1 MSTNMHQISIGDVI
15 IDIVRKDI
23 KNLHLAVYPPDGRV
37 RIATP
42 ENIDDEAVRLFAI
55 SKLSW
60 IKRHQAKFKQQKRQ
74 SPREFVSGES
84 HYYKGQRYLLT
95 VIYQA
100 APLPNKVKI
109 RNKKYLDLYVRKGSN
124 KDQRKRI
131 LTEWYRWQLKR
142 EIPGLVEKWQGK
154 IGVEV
159 NDWGVKLMKTKW
171 GTCNLKAKRVWLNLE
186 LAKKSPLCLEYII
199 VHELIH
205 LRERYHNDRFIAYM
219 DKFLP
224 NWKFLRDELNSFPI
238 SHGNWDY

>member
-1 MSTNMHQISIGDVI
+1 
-15 IDIVRKDI
+15 
-23 KNLHLAVYPPDGRV
+23 
-37 RIATP
+37 
-42 ENIDDEAVRLFAI
+42 VRLFAV

-60 IKRHQAKFKQQKRQ
+60 IKRHQAKFKQQERQ
-74 SPREFVSGES
+74 SPREYVSGES
-84 HYYKGQRYLLT
+84 HYYEGQRYLLT
-95 VIYQA
+95 VIFQA
-100 APLPNKVKI
+100 PPLPNNVKI
-109 RNKKYLDLYVRKGSN
+109 RNKKYLELYARKGSN
-124 KDQRKRI
+124 KNQRKRV
-131 LTEWYRWQLKR
+131 LTEWYRWQLKN
-142 EIPGLVEKWQGK
+142 EIPGLIEKWKGK

-186 LAKKSPLCLEYII
+186 LAKKSPLCLEYIL

-224 NWKFLRDELNSFPI
+224 NWKFLREELNNFPI